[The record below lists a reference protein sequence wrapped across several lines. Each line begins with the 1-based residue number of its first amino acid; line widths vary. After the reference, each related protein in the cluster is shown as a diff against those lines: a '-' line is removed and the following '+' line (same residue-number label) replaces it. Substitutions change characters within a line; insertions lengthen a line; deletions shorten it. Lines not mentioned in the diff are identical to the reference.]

1 MEKMWKEFKTFI
13 MRGSVLDLAI
23 GIIIGSAFGTII
35 SSLVNDIIMPP
46 IGLLFGKVNFND
58 LYINLSGQPAI
69 SLADA
74 QAKGLATINYGLF
87 LNHVISFLILAVVI
101 FFVVKGINKLAKK
114 PAPPAAPTTKECPH
128 CFTTISIKANRCPN
142 CTSQL

>member
-1 MEKMWKEFKTFI
+1 MWKEFKTFI
-13 MRGSVLDLAI
+13 MRGSVLDIAI

>member
-1 MEKMWKEFKTFI
+1 

>member
-1 MEKMWKEFKTFI
+1 MWKELKAFI
-13 MRGSVLDLAI
+13 MRGSVIDLAV
-23 GIIIGSAFGTII
+23 GIIIGTAFGAIVTSI
-35 SSLVNDIIMPP
+35 VNDIIMPP
-46 IGLLFGKVNFND
+46 FGLLLGKVNFSD
-58 LYINLSGQPAI
+58 LYINLSGQPAT

-87 LNHVISFLILAVVI
+87 INHVINFLIIAVVI
-101 FFVVKGINKLAKK
+101 FFIVKGINTLTKK
-114 PAPPAAPTTKECPH
+114 PAPPPAPTTKECPH

>member
-1 MEKMWKEFKTFI
+1 

-74 QAKGLATINYGLF
+74 QVKGLATINYGLF

>member
-1 MEKMWKEFKTFI
+1 LVFCSEK
-13 MRGSVLDLAI
+13 L
-23 GIIIGSAFGTII
+23 I
-35 SSLVNDIIMPP
+35 STN
-46 IGLLFGKVNFND
+46 